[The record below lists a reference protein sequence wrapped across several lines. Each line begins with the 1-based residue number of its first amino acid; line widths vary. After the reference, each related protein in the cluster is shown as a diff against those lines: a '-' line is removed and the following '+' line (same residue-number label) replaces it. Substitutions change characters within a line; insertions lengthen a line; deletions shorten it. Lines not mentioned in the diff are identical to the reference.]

1 MTTSQE
7 SGGASRVTDRG
18 SRPPRPQHWRD
29 VEARAQKA
37 YNEWYDGPEVFTDVD
52 SLSHEFVREIAPDL
66 IAALHSAASTANAAE
81 ARLDTARHKSEAY
94 ELRAK
99 AAEATLAKVRAYAV
113 SARSVTPYDQFANGV
128 KGAAGV
134 VLDILDGKT
143 P

>member
-1 MTTSQE
+1 MTTTSQE
-7 SGGASRVTDRG
+7 PGGASRVSSRG

-29 VEARAQKA
+29 VESRAQKA
-37 YNEWYDGPEVFTDVD
+37 YNEWYDGPEVFAEVD

-81 ARLDTARHKSEAY
+81 ARLDGTRRKSEDY

-99 AAEATLAKVRAYAV
+99 AAEATLAKVRAWADYAIV
-113 SARSVTPYDQFANGV
+113 AHDGWSAGFGQAKNRVRN
-128 KGAAGV
+128 
-134 VLDILDGKT
+134 ILDGKT